1 MSYNRYQ
8 CPSVCSTMTFVT
20 QMSADYSGLSQL
32 SQVRCWS
39 SQDSSVVSLFIKA
52 STSTTRCFEWKCV
65 IDSNGQR
72 VRRNA
77 LVNSCLERLNR
88 CQASACPH
96 SSLSQLSS
104 ASLRRTAYQTV
115 TQCCPGGPTVACTFY
130 PSRTSR
136 WPKIVAAVTTIV
148 ASS

>member
-39 SQDSSVVSLFIKA
+39 SQDSSAVSLFITA
-52 STSTTRCFEWKCV
+52 SAPTTRCSAWKCV

-72 VRRNA
+72 VPRYA
-77 LVNSCLERLNR
+77 LVSSRLKRLNR

-96 SSLSQLSS
+96 SSLRQPSS
-104 ASLRRTAYQTV
+104 ASRPRTAYQTLS
-115 TQCCPGGPTVACTFY
+115 QCYPGSPAVACTFY
-130 PSRTSR
+130 PSRTYH
-136 WPKIVAAVTTIV
+136 WPTNVAAATIV